1 MPCGCSIIRYHFVR
15 DLPNT
20 RWPRLKGL
28 LISQFVKQ
36 LEFLNRRYAFVTM
49 QDCLAAI
56 YSGAELPK
64 DALLLT
70 FDDGYIDHFASAFP
84 ILKKKKIQGSFFP
97 CVKAILEG
105 RILNINKLHLIVGA
119 ARDIDDV
126 VKDTH
131 ALLEEYRST
140 YGLKSNEYYTFKC
153 AKKDRFDSP
162 KINFIKNLLHK
173 ELSQNVSE
181 LILNRLFAKF
191 VTEDEDSLSSE
202 LYMNIKQIKIMV
214 QQGMYIGGHGYG
226 HRSLAGLSQEQQK
239 EEVDATLDFL
249 KKIGAPVDTWVMTY
263 PFGDYNDSLIDTLK
277 ARRCKAAF
285 TVKKGVSYLTRD
297 NAFTLKRFDANDF
310 FPVKR
315 IWMYK

>member
-1 MPCGCSIIRYHFVR
+1 MR

-28 LISQFVKQ
+28 IISQFVKQ

-70 FDDGYIDHFASAFP
+70 FDDGYIDHFISVFP
-84 ILKKKKIQGSFFP
+84 ILKRKKIQGSFFP
-97 CVKAILEG
+97 CGRTILENKL
-105 RILNINKLHLIVGA
+105 LNINKLHIIFQSAKDVD
-119 ARDIDDV
+119 DIIYNIYV
-126 VKDTH
+126 
-131 ALLEEYRST
+131 LLDEYRST
-140 YGLKSNEYYTFKC
+140 YGLKSNEYYTSKC

-181 LILNRLFAKF
+181 LILKRLFAKF

-249 KKIGAPVDTWVMTY
+249 KRVGVSTDSWVMTY
-263 PFGDYNDSLIDTLK
+263 PFGDYNNTLIDILK
-277 ARRCKAAF
+277 ARHCRAAF
-285 TVKKGVSYLTRD
+285 TVKRGVSYLTRD